1 MTNFRIEYSNPWL
14 LLLLIPA
21 IALTLLPYF
30 MSAKKYRRTRNRI
43 LSMTFHLV
51 AMVLA
56 INLLAGINFSYEIP
70 NLDNEVILLVDV
82 SDSNGESRDA
92 KDEFVS
98 SVVNICD
105 GQYRIGIVKF
115 GFDQKYVAELTEN
128 SSEALEKYLESE
140 DPDTGATDIAS
151 AIEYASTLFTN
162 PKSAK
167 IVVVSDGIE
176 TDSAATS
183 VIKGVVASGIK
194 VDTVHFPNEEHDE
207 LQIVDVQIPTQDIV
221 VGEEF
226 IVNLSLKSNFGT
238 SGRAVKLTAY
248 DNEEVVGELDL
259 LISKE
264 EEEFKIGLTLD
275 IRGMHELSFKI
286 ESQDDTVINN
296 NEYHTFVN
304 LEIFENILLI
314 ERKEGEGKPL
324 ADLLGA
330 NYKVVSLS
338 LDEDAVAIPRVA
350 EDFVDYEQV
359 ILVNVAYR
367 DMPAGFEEALNE
379 YVYNLGG
386 GLLTVGGANDIVNGT
401 PVPHAYNRN
410 DIANSIYFK
419 QMLPVN
425 AIDYTP
431 PIAVMLVIDAS
442 ASMSSGRLEAA
453 ITGAEECLSS
463 LNDRDFC
470 GVMSFQTRSQEEI
483 EVLPVS
489 QREAILDAIR
499 GVDSDTDGGASG
511 GTIFSDAIMRA
522 GRALSVIN
530 NVERKHIIMVT
541 DGNPGDSYETYLPY
555 IQDNMKDGI
564 TMSII
569 TVGSIDS
576 SLVEKMNDTASA
588 GGGKFY
594 NIKETEYDKIPV
606 FMKEDLASEAIAE
619 IEFGE
624 EFNLVIKDRTGVVAG
639 IEETS
644 IPVLS
649 GYYGTVAK
657 ADASVPLMGKYV
669 PIYAEWQYGKGTVG
683 SFMSDLTGLWSDK
696 FISDVVGQAIINNI
710 INSVFP
716 SEDVRIDDIE
726 YVLKTDNYTNQLNV
740 FGTLEGEKIEVQ
752 VTPISASLA
761 NKLEEGITVS
771 EAEANRRYK
780 FVIKDSGLYRIK
792 IRKLDEAGAVL
803 SEVDFYKTFSYSE
816 EYNAFPE
823 REPLGKEL
831 LSVIARDGKGMV
843 IEDHASIFENFDK
856 TLKKEFDPRIVFLII
871 CIVAVLLDIAVRKF
885 KFKWPHELVREY
897 KRKKLERS
905 SKN

>member
-1 MTNFRIEYSNPWL
+1 MTNLRIEYSHPWL

-21 IALTLLPYF
+21 VALTLWPYF
-30 MSAKKYRRTRNRI
+30 RSSKKYRRTRNRI

-51 AMVLA
+51 ALVLA
-56 INLLAGINFSYEIP
+56 INLLAGINFSYEVP
-70 NLDNEVILLVDV
+70 NLENELILLVDV
-82 SDSNGESRDA
+82 SDSNGESRED
-92 KDEFVS
+92 KDDFVA
-98 SVVNICD
+98 SVVNVCD
-105 GQYRIGIVKF
+105 DQYRIGIVKF

-128 SSEALEKYLESE
+128 SAEALEKYLSSE
-140 DPDTGATDIAS
+140 DPDTTATDIAS
-151 AIEYASTLFTN
+151 ALKYASTLFAN

-167 IVVVSDGIE
+167 IVVISDGVE

-183 VIKGVVASGIK
+183 VIKGIAADGIK
-194 VDTVHFPNEEHDE
+194 VDTVHFPNKEHDE
-207 LQIVDVQIPTQDIV
+207 LQIVDVTVPTQDIV

-226 IVNLSLKSNFGT
+226 VIDLTLKSNLGNVERF
-238 SGRAVKLTAY
+238 AKLTVY
-248 DNEEVVGELDL
+248 DNEKAVGEAEF
-259 LISKE
+259 LIGRE
-264 EEEFKIGLTLD
+264 EEKLQVAVALD
-275 IRGMHELSFKI
+275 SRGMHELSFKV
-286 ESQDDTVINN
+286 ETEDDTLAAN

-314 ERKEGEGKPL
+314 ERKEGEGKKL
-324 ADLLGA
+324 AELLGA
-330 NYKVVSLS
+330 TYQVVSLS
-338 LDEDAVAIPRVA
+338 FDEDAAVIPRTV
-350 EDFVDYEQV
+350 EDFVAYEQV
-359 ILVNVAYR
+359 ILVNVAYS

-379 YVYNLGG
+379 YVYDLGG
-386 GLLTVGGANDIVNGT
+386 GLLTVGGENDIIAGT

-410 DIANSIYFK
+410 DIANSTYFK

-489 QREAILDAIR
+489 QRERILDAIR
-499 GVDSDTDGGASG
+499 GVDSESGGASG

-555 IQDNMKDGI
+555 IKDNVKDGI

-569 TVGSIDS
+569 TVGSIDN
-576 SLVEKMNDTASA
+576 SLVDKMNDTASA

-606 FMKEDLASEAIAE
+606 YMKEDLASEAIAE
-619 IEFGE
+619 IEYGE

-639 IEETS
+639 IEENT

-683 SFMSDLTGLWSDK
+683 SFMCDLMGLWSEK
-696 FISDVVGQAIINNI
+696 FVSDVVGQAIINNI
-710 INSVFP
+710 INSIFP
-716 SEDVRIDDIE
+716 SEDVRINDIE

-740 FGTLEGEKIEVQ
+740 FGALEGEKIEVQ
-752 VTPISASLA
+752 VTPVSDSLA
-761 NKLEEGITVS
+761 DRLESGVTVS
-771 EAEANRRYK
+771 ESEVNRRYK
-780 FVIKDSGLYRIK
+780 FVIKDAGLYQIK
-792 IRKLDEAGAVL
+792 IKKLSEAGTPL
-803 SEVDFYKTFSYSE
+803 SEIVLYKTFSYSE
-816 EYNAFPE
+816 EYNAFPD
-823 REPLGKEL
+823 RVPLGKEL
-831 LSVIARDGKGMV
+831 LALVAQNGKGKE
-843 IEDHASIFENFDK
+843 IEDPASVFENFDK
-856 TLKKEFDPRIVFLII
+856 TLKKEYDPRILFLII
-871 CIVAVLLDIAVRKF
+871 CIVCVLLDIAVRKF

-897 KRKKLERS
+897 KQKKLERA
-905 SKN
+905 SKS

>member
-1 MTNFRIEYSNPWL
+1 MTNLRIEYSHPWL

-21 IALTLLPYF
+21 VALTLWPYF
-30 MSAKKYRRTRNRI
+30 RSSKKYRRTRNRI

-51 AMVLA
+51 ALVLA
-56 INLLAGINFSYEIP
+56 INLLAGINFSYEVP
-70 NLDNEVILLVDV
+70 NLENELILLVDV
-82 SDSNGESRDA
+82 SDSNGESRED
-92 KDEFVS
+92 KDDFVA
-98 SVVNICD
+98 SVVNVCD
-105 GQYRIGIVKF
+105 DQYRIGIVKF

-128 SSEALEKYLESE
+128 SAEALEKYLSSE
-140 DPDTGATDIAS
+140 DPDTTATDIAS
-151 AIEYASTLFTN
+151 ALKYASTLFAN

-167 IVVVSDGIE
+167 IVVISDGVE

-183 VIKGVVASGIK
+183 VIKGIAADGIK
-194 VDTVHFPNEEHDE
+194 VDTVHFPNKEHDE
-207 LQIVDVQIPTQDIV
+207 LQIVDVTVPTQDIV

-226 IVNLSLKSNFGT
+226 VIDLTLKSNLGNVERF
-238 SGRAVKLTAY
+238 AKLTVY
-248 DNEEVVGELDL
+248 DNEKAVGEAEF
-259 LISKE
+259 LIGRE
-264 EEEFKIGLTLD
+264 EEKLQVAVALD
-275 IRGMHELSFKI
+275 SRGMHELSFKV
-286 ESQDDTVINN
+286 ETEDDTLAAN

-314 ERKEGEGKPL
+314 ERKEGEGKKL
-324 ADLLGA
+324 AELLGA
-330 NYKVVSLS
+330 TYQVVSLS
-338 LDEDAVAIPRVA
+338 FDEDAAVIPRTV
-350 EDFVDYEQV
+350 EDFVAYEQV
-359 ILVNVAYR
+359 ILVNVAYS

-379 YVYNLGG
+379 YVYDLGG
-386 GLLTVGGANDIVNGT
+386 GLLTVGGENDIIAGT

-410 DIANSIYFK
+410 DIANSTYFK

-489 QREAILDAIR
+489 QRERILDAIR
-499 GVDSDTDGGASG
+499 GVDSESGGASG

-555 IQDNMKDGI
+555 IKDNVKDGI

-569 TVGSIDS
+569 TVGSIDN
-576 SLVEKMNDTASA
+576 SLVDKMNDTASA

-606 FMKEDLASEAIAE
+606 YMKEDLASEAIAE
-619 IEFGE
+619 IEYGE

-639 IEETS
+639 IEENT

-683 SFMSDLTGLWSDK
+683 SFMCDLMGLWSEK
-696 FISDVVGQAIINNI
+696 FVSDVVGQAIINNI
-710 INSVFP
+710 INSIFP
-716 SEDVRIDDIE
+716 SEDVRINDIE

-740 FGTLEGEKIEVQ
+740 FGALEGEKIEVQ
-752 VTPISASLA
+752 VTPVSDSLA
-761 NKLEEGITVS
+761 DRLESGVTVS
-771 EAEANRRYK
+771 ESEVNRRYK
-780 FVIKDSGLYRIK
+780 FVIKDAGLYQIK
-792 IRKLDEAGAVL
+792 IKKLNEAGTPL
-803 SEVDFYKTFSYSE
+803 SEIVLYKTFSYSE
-816 EYNAFPE
+816 EYNAFPD
-823 REPLGKEL
+823 RVPLGKEL
-831 LSVIARDGKGMV
+831 LALVAQNGKGKE
-843 IEDHASIFENFDK
+843 IEDPASVFENFDK
-856 TLKKEFDPRIVFLII
+856 TLKKEYDPRILFLII
-871 CIVAVLLDIAVRKF
+871 CIVCVLLDIAVRKF

-897 KRKKLERS
+897 KQKKLERA
-905 SKN
+905 SKS